1 MTAKRRL
8 LALVAGG
15 ICLYATEASAATVDF
30 SDLENTPYTLGNNGV
45 VPQTFGDESGTVDF
59 SYRSLHEG
67 NHWGQGAILAENYV
81 NYWAD
86 GNFSNDDAI
95 HAVKHNEKMEIR
107 LDAGPG
113 LILTNVLIHL
123 GGRPNTDQEAHFK
136 AYDSNWNVLSA
147 ASDFFVSGATG
158 ALLALAPNSTSL
170 VFQLGS
176 TWDVGVNWLSY
187 ETAAADVP
195 LPAGAVF
202 LLTGLLGV
210 GGAGRLRKAA

>member
-1 MTAKRRL
+1 MTVKRKL

-15 ICLYATEASAATVDF
+15 VCLYATEASATMVDF
-30 SDLENTPYTLGNNGV
+30 SDLSNTPYTLGNNGV
-45 VPQTFGDESGTVDF
+45 VPQVFGDVSNGVDF
-59 SYRSLHEG
+59 TYRSLQEG
-67 NHWGQGAILAENYV
+67 NHWGEGAVLAENYV

-95 HAVKHNEKMEIR
+95 HAVKHNEKLEIR
-107 LDAGPG
+107 LDTGPG
-113 LILTNVLIHL
+113 LVLSNVLIHL
-123 GGRPNTDQEAHFK
+123 GGRPNTDQQANFK
-136 AYDSNWNVLSA
+136 VYDGNWNLLSS
-147 ASDFFVSGATG
+147 ASDFFVSGASG
-158 ALLALAPNSTSL
+158 ALLALTPNSTSL
-170 VFQLGS
+170 IFQLGT

>member
-1 MTAKRRL
+1 MKPRL

-15 ICLYATEASAATVDF
+15 LCLYATQASATMVDF
-30 SDLENTPYTLGNNGV
+30 SDLSNTPYTLGNNGV
-45 VPQTFGDESGTVDF
+45 VPQSFGDVTDTMDF
-59 SYRSLHEG
+59 SYRSLQEG
-67 NHWGQGAILAENYV
+67 NHWGEGAVLAENYV

-113 LILTNVLIHL
+113 LVLSNVLIHL
-123 GGRPNTDQEAHFK
+123 GGRPNTDQQANFK
-136 AYDSNWNVLSA
+136 VYDGNWNLLSS
-147 ASDFFVSGATG
+147 ASDFFVSGASG
-158 ALLALAPNSTSL
+158 ALLALTPNSTSL
-170 VFQLGS
+170 IFQLGT

-187 ETAAADVP
+187 DTAAADVP